1 MYKFKIQKLLLTKQA
16 VSMGIT
22 IRLIKLVLNDT
33 IQSQT
38 GADGVDANQ
47 SQSSDITTTQSAVSE
62 GNNINQS
69 QSSSFTVVQG
79 QTAN

>member
-1 MYKFKIQKLLLTKQA
+1 MLFLL
-16 VSMGIT
+16 VIT
-22 IRLIKLVLNDT
+22 IRLIKLVPNDT

-38 GADGVDANQ
+38 AADGVDANQ
-47 SQSSDITTTQSAVSE
+47 SQFSDITTTQSAVSE